1 MSRVAMYD
9 VNVYANTLR
18 DVLIRI
24 DVIGLVQAKWTDR
37 ILEETFD
44 NLKATRQDLSAQQL
58 DWTRGLMNVAY
69 LPRQSRRRQNSS
81 SPRIS
86 TTSRCT
92 WWPSSVSR
100 LRKAAP
106 CCFDY
111 YEFTFALNHE
121 ITDEE
126 TEALFEPFD
135 GGAVPEG
142 GGNGPHLIHVEEDGY
157 TLAAA
162 ISAALAKVEALGID
176 VIGVESE
183 DAVSTKDIAE
193 RTGRTYE
200 SVRMLATGK
209 RGPGGFPVSF
219 GTEQWALYS
228 WAEVSAWLA
237 QHYGSEQVIEYD
249 RQIAAADHLLRARRI
264 LGDGQHRAEM
274 AQLVTT

>member
-92 WWPSSVSR
+92 WWPSSEV
-100 LRKAAP
+100 RKA
-106 CCFDY
+106 
-111 YEFTFALNHE
+111 
-121 ITDEE
+121 
-126 TEALFEPFD
+126 
-135 GGAVPEG
+135 
-142 GGNGPHLIHVEEDGY
+142 
-157 TLAAA
+157 
-162 ISAALAKVEALGID
+162 ID
-176 VIGVESE
+176 VADRAGFTGTTTSGHVWDGLPAPS
-183 DAVSTKDIAE
+183 ARNVFPSTRPGATPNAE
-193 RTGRTYE
+193 RDCSASSSTSTGATNEHLRVHLRTQP
-200 SVRMLATGK
+200 R
-209 RGPGGFPVSF
+209 
-219 GTEQWALYS
+219 
-228 WAEVSAWLA
+228 
-237 QHYGSEQVIEYD
+237 
-249 RQIAAADHLLRARRI
+249 DHRRR
-264 LGDGQHRAEM
+264 D
-274 AQLVTT
+274 

>member
-92 WWPSSVSR
+92 WWPSSAGQLDAGRVRVLFGELSDR
-100 LRKAAP
+100 LGYTTARECVDLLTATYRTGQLLPRHRYIAEEVATRAHAQRDAP
-106 CCFDY
+106 TSGPAKRRP
-111 YEFTFALNHE
+111 EQN
-121 ITDEE
+121 
-126 TEALFEPFD
+126 FD
-135 GGAVPEG
+135 GGFRAFV
-142 GGNGPHLIHVEEDGY
+142 
-157 TLAAA
+157 
-162 ISAALAKVEALGID
+162 
-176 VIGVESE
+176 
-183 DAVSTKDIAE
+183 
-193 RTGRTYE
+193 
-200 SVRMLATGK
+200 
-209 RGPGGFPVSF
+209 
-219 GTEQWALYS
+219 
-228 WAEVSAWLA
+228 
-237 QHYGSEQVIEYD
+237 D
-249 RQIAAADHLLRARRI
+249 R
-264 LGDGQHRAEM
+264 
-274 AQLVTT
+274 